1 MSIRITGSA
10 SGLDTDAMVQEL
22 VKAYDEKGQSYTK
35 ARTKTEWKQEA
46 WATLNTKIKSFY
58 SKYAANMRFSDMYNK
73 KATTVSDSSKAS
85 IVASADAVSGTQTL
99 KINNL
104 AAASYL
110 TGSELKKD
118 ASGNKVTKETTLA
131 DLGVLTGAAKSTL
144 TINKGIGDEENPYDE
159 SAKKEIT
166 LTADMTLGEVAKL
179 IGEAGYTANF
189 DDSTGRFFI
198 SSKES
203 GAANNFDFT
212 ADNASVLTG
221 LGLTGGTS
229 AKVPGADA
237 EIVLNGATFKSS
249 SNSFSINGLTI
260 TAKDV
265 TEGAGVNIVTDTDY
279 ESIYNNIK
287 SFITEYSSLIN
298 EIDKLYNAESAGKYE
313 PLTDEEKDALT
324 DTEIEKWEKKIKDS
338 LLRNDSDLDSI
349 GSAMRNAM
357 LQTFDINGT
366 TYSLSS
372 FGIGTLGYFEAADN
386 EKNAY
391 HIDGNADD
399 SYTSENED
407 KLRAMLAG
415 NTEDTAEFFQK
426 LVGGLYDAMNQV
438 QSRSDNYTSYG
449 SFYSDKKLTTEYTDQ
464 TKQID
469 KWEKYVADIEEKY
482 YKQFTAMESAL
493 SNLQSQQS
501 YISQL
506 FA

>member
-22 VKAYDEKGQSYTK
+22 VKAYDEKGKQYTK
-35 ARTKTEWKQEA
+35 NRTKTEWKQEA

-58 SKYAANMRFSDMYNK
+58 SKYASNMRFSDMYNK
-73 KATTVSDSSKAS
+73 KATTCSDPTKAS
-85 IVASADAVSGTQTL
+85 IVASGNAVNGTQTL
-99 KINNL
+99 KVNSL
-104 AAASYL
+104 ATAAYL

-118 ASGNKVTKETTLA
+118 SDGNAVTKNTTLSQLGILASGSSSEI
-131 DLGVLTGAAKSTL
+131 
-144 TINKGIGDEENPYDE
+144 TINQGTQSET
-159 SAKKEIT
+159 SAYTDHKT
-166 LTADMTLGEVAKL
+166 FTVDGDMTLGDVAKL

-189 DDSTGRFFI
+189 DETTGRFFI

-203 GAANNFDFT
+203 GAANNFDF
-212 ADNASVLTG
+212 AGAASVLSG
-221 LGLTGGTS
+221 LGLTGGNS
-229 AKVPGADA
+229 AKVPGEDA
-237 EIVLNGATFKSS
+237 EIVLNGATFRS
-249 SNSFSINGLTI
+249 SNNTFAINGLTI

-265 TEGAGVNIVTDTDY
+265 TTGAGVNIVTDTDY
-279 ESIYNNIK
+279 DSIYDNIK
-287 SFITEYSSLIN
+287 NFIKEYNSIVN

-338 LLRNDSDLDSI
+338 LLRKDSDLDSI

-372 FGIGTLGYFEAADN
+372 FGINTLGYFEAADN

-391 HIDGNADD
+391 HIDGNKDD
-399 SYTSENED
+399 MDSAEKED
-407 KLRAMLAG
+407 KLRAMIAN
-415 NTEDTAEFFQK
+415 NTGDTAEFFQK
-426 LVGGLYDAMNQV
+426 LVGGLYDAMNKI
-438 QSRSDNYTSYG
+438 QSRSDNYTSFG
-449 SFYSDKKLTTEYTDQ
+449 NFYSDKKLTNEYTDQ

-482 YKQFTAMESAL
+482 YKQFTAMETAL
-493 SNLQSQQS
+493 SSLQSQQS